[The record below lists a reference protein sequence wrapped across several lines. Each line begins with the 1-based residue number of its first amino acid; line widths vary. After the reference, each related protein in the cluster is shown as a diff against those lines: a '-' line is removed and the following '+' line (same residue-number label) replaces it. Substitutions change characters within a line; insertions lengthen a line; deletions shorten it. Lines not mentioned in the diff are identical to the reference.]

1 MAFCNKC
8 GNQLPDGANN
18 CPKCGAPVGG
28 TQQNAQ
34 GFVNNMMN
42 TADSTAQFDP
52 QDITANKGMSVLAY
66 IGILF
71 LIPLLACP
79 NSRFARYHT
88 NQGLVLFLLELAIGV
103 VTSIFTFIPVIG
115 PIIGGLLS
123 AVGGIFTLVLM
134 IMGIINAAQGQ
145 AKELPLI
152 GKITLLK

>member
-66 IGILF
+66 CLPAPTQDLHVSIQIRVLCF
-71 LIPLLACP
+71 SC
-79 NSRFARYHT
+79 
-88 NQGLVLFLLELAIGV
+88 LV
-103 VTSIFTFIPVIG
+103 
-115 PIIGGLLS
+115 
-123 AVGGIFTLVLM
+123 
-134 IMGIINAAQGQ
+134 
-145 AKELPLI
+145 
-152 GKITLLK
+152 

>member
-34 GFVNNMMN
+34 GFV
-42 TADSTAQFDP
+42 
-52 QDITANKGMSVLAY
+52 
-66 IGILF
+66 LF
-71 LIPLLACP
+71 LFGIAVSLA
-79 NSRFARYHT
+79 
-88 NQGLVLFLLELAIGV
+88 
-103 VTSIFTFIPVIG
+103 TFIISIIPVVGWILG
-115 PIIGGLLS
+115 PIIGFVASVFEL
-123 AVGGIFTLVLM
+123 ILM

-152 GKITLLK
+152 GKIILLK